1 MANKNT
7 YDADSI
13 AVLEGL
19 EAVRKRPGMY
29 IGSVSTKGLNHLIYE
44 IVDNAVDEHLAGYC
58 SEIRVTL
65 EKDGSATVEDNGRGV
80 PVGMHQKGVSAAR
93 LVYTTLHAGGKF
105 DDSAY
110 KTSGGLHGVGSSVV
124 NALST
129 HMDVWISR
137 EGAIHH
143 DAYERGIPTIE
154 LESGLLPVV
163 GKTRK
168 TGTKVNFL
176 PDDTIFE
183 KTKFRAEEVKS
194 RMHETAYLNPNLTIV
209 FDDKRPG
216 SEEHVEYH
224 EPDGIIGFIRDL
236 NKKKEVLH
244 DPIYFKGEAD
254 GIEVEAVIQ

>member
-1 MANKNT
+1 M
-7 YDADSI
+7 
-13 AVLEGL
+13 
-19 EAVRKRPGMY
+19 
-29 IGSVSTKGLNHLIYE
+29 
-44 IVDNAVDEHLAGYC
+44 DEHLAGYC
-58 SEIRVTL
+58 SEIHVTL

-137 EGAIHH
+137 EGEIHH

-154 LESGLLPVV
+154 LENGLLPVV

-183 KTKFRAEEVKS
+183 KTKFLAEEVKS

-209 FDDKRPG
+209 VDDKRPG

-236 NKKKEVLH
+236 K
-244 DPIYFKGEAD
+244 
-254 GIEVEAVIQ
+254 